1 MYIRIDRKADCYQQ
15 CHVQTDSKELQQQE
29 YVKISDSLNQTL
41 QESEQRFKAL
51 AEATPVAVVISRYS
65 DGEILYANAQ
75 LATTFGL
82 PSDQRIS
89 HKMLDFYY
97 DLADRKLLLSQLS
110 KKGVLDNYE
119 VQAKRVDG
127 TPFWVTLSVRYLTVA
142 GEPAILTTFHDITE
156 HKEAVAEIK
165 QQAEREKLVGRIGD
179 RIRESLNLEYILKTT
194 ASEVR
199 QLLSTDRVIIFRFHS
214 DWSGEVAVESVSSEF
229 SSIKGT
235 SIYDRCFTENYV
247 EPYRS
252 GRISAIEDIYTA
264 GLSQCH
270 IDLLAQF
277 QIRANLIVPIF
288 FSSQRPENSNEDEDS
303 SAEIVCRELW
313 GLLVA
318 NHCSEPRKWQQWE
331 INLLCQLA
339 GQVAIAIKQAQLYQ
353 QLQEANQRLRQ
364 LAVSDGL
371 TKLANR
377 RRFDEYL
384 LAEWYSLVGTG
395 ITLSLIMCDIDYFKA
410 YNDSY
415 GHLAGDFCLQ
425 QVAGAIGR
433 AVSREAD
440 LVARYGGEEFAV
452 ILPNTDEAGAVSVA
466 EGIGMAISELK
477 IAHLLSPSSYVTL
490 SMGVASMIPTSELK
504 PEELVAAADRAL
516 YQAKR
521 TGRDRYCLYE
531 NRRSARQ
538 SSVEE
543 DAKKPHG
550 I

>member
-1 MYIRIDRKADCYQQ
+1 MHISIDRKRKCLRH
-15 CHVQTDSKELQQQE
+15 CNFPNDSKELQQQE
-29 YVKISDSLNQTL
+29 YAEISDSLNQAL

-65 DGEILYANAQ
+65 DGEILYANEQ
-75 LATTFGL
+75 LAATFGL
-82 PSDQRIS
+82 QSDQAIGQ
-89 HKMLDFYY
+89 KMLDFYY
-97 DLADRKLLLSQLS
+97 DLADRKLLLSKLL

-119 VQAKRVDG
+119 VQAKRADG
-127 TPFWVTLSVRYLTVA
+127 TPFWVTLSVRYLTVE
-142 GEPAILTTFHDITE
+142 GSPAIMTTFHDITE

-165 QQAEREKLVGRIGD
+165 QQAEREKLVGAIGD

-194 ASEVR
+194 ATEVR
-199 QLLSTDRVIIFRFHS
+199 QFLRTDRVIVFRFHS
-214 DWSGEVAVESVSSEF
+214 DWSGEVAVESVSSAF

-247 EPYRS
+247 EPYRQ
-252 GRISAIEDIYTA
+252 GRSSAVEDIYRA

-277 QIRANLIVPIF
+277 QIRANLVVPIF
-288 FSSQRPENSNEDEDS
+288 FSCQRPEGSTEDDSNS

-318 NHCSEPRKWQQWE
+318 NHCSGPRKWQQWE
-331 INLLCQLA
+331 ITLLSQLA

-353 QLQEANQRLRQ
+353 QLQEANLRLRE

-384 LAEWYSLVGTG
+384 LTEWHSLVGTR
-395 ITLSLIMCDIDYFKA
+395 ITLSLIMCDIDFFKA
-410 YNDSY
+410 YNDNY

-425 QVAGAIGR
+425 QVANAIGR
-433 AVSREAD
+433 AVSRSAD

-452 ILPNTDEAGAVSVA
+452 ILPNTDADGAVRVA
-466 EGIGMAISELK
+466 EQIGQQVKQLQ
-477 IAHLLSPSSYVTL
+477 IAHASSPRSYVSVSLGVATTIPTAESSPSD
-490 SMGVASMIPTSELK
+490 
-504 PEELVAAADRAL
+504 LVAAADRAL

-521 TGRDRYCLYE
+521 TGRDRYCVH
-531 NRRSARQ
+531 SH
-538 SSVEE
+538 E
-543 DAKKPHG
+543 DNIKK

>member
-1 MYIRIDRKADCYQQ
+1 MYIRIDEKAECYKD
-15 CHVQTDSKELQQQE
+15 CHVQTDSKELQQQD
-29 YVKISDSLNQTL
+29 YVKISDSLNEAL

-75 LATTFGL
+75 LAATFGL
-82 PSDQRIS
+82 PSNQAIS
-89 HKMLDFYY
+89 LSMVDFYY
-97 DLADRKLLLSQLS
+97 DLADRKLLLSKLS
-110 KKGVLDNYE
+110 EKGILNNYE
-119 VQAKRVDG
+119 VQAKRADG
-127 TPFWVTLSVRYLTVA
+127 TPFWVTLSVRYLTV
-142 GEPAILTTFHDITE
+142 GGSPAILTTFHDITE

-194 ASEVR
+194 ATEVR
-199 QLLSTDRVIIFRFHS
+199 QLLSTDRVIIFRFHP
-214 DWSGEVAVESVSSEF
+214 DWSGEVAVESVSSAF

-247 EPYRS
+247 EPYRE
-252 GRISAIEDIYTA
+252 GRISAIADIYRA

-277 QIRANLIVPIF
+277 EIRANLIVPIF
-288 FSSQRPENSNEDEDS
+288 FSSQRPENSDKDS
-303 SAEIVCRELW
+303 RDQGAEIVCRELW

-318 NHCSEPRKWQQWE
+318 NHCSGPRQWQPWE
-331 INLLCQLA
+331 ISLLCQLA

-371 TKLANR
+371 TQLANR

-384 LAEWYSLVGTG
+384 HQEWYSLVGTG
-395 ITLSLIMCDIDYFKA
+395 ITLSLIMCDIDFFKA
-410 YNDSY
+410 YNDNY

-425 QVAGAIGR
+425 QVANAIGR
-433 AVSREAD
+433 AVRGSAD

-452 ILPNTDEAGAVSVA
+452 ILPNTDTAGAVSVA
-466 EGIGMAISELK
+466 ERIGIAISELK
-477 IAHLLSPSSYVTL
+477 MAHLLSPASYVTL
-490 SMGVASMIPTSELK
+490 SLGVASIIPSASKK
-504 PEELVAAADRAL
+504 PEELVMAADLAL

-521 TGRDRYCLYE
+521 TGRARYCVQE
-531 NRRSARQ
+531 
-538 SSVEE
+538 
-543 DAKKPHG
+543 P
-550 I
+550 